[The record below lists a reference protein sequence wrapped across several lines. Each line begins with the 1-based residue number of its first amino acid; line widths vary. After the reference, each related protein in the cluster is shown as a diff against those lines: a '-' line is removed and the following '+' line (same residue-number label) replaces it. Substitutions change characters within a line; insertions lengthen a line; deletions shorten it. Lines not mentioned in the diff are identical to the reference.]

1 MQENKNLN
9 RADLQSERITKGRG
23 VGRTTEATM
32 QGHNTN
38 IKTTFDAAKTEAR
51 KKSNKERQC

>member
-1 MQENKNLN
+1 M
-9 RADLQSERITKGRG
+9 
-23 VGRTTEATM
+23 M

-51 KKSNKERQC
+51 KKSNKETMLILQTDDISIILLRKTQYKVLKYALICVRD